1 MNTIVKPKPWLTVLH
16 VICWVIFIGL
26 CIKTGAIIYSALVS
40 VAFNKIAARDL
51 YMGLDLSN
59 LLSFSKQHYIR
70 LLSFIVFLGVL
81 KAYIF
86 YLGIRIFL
94 KINLQHPFSKEVS
107 TLISGISYCS
117 LSIGII
123 TILTGS
129 YKGWLSKRGVD
140 FPDMQDFIGGGVE
153 FLMLGGM
160 IFMIAEIFKRGIE
173 IQSENELTV

>member
-1 MNTIVKPKPWLTVLH
+1 MNKKLNPKPWLTVLH

-26 CIKTGAIIYSALVS
+26 CIKTGAIIYSTFVSLVI
-40 VAFNKIAARDL
+40 NPEAAKDL

-59 LLSFSKQHYIR
+59 LFVFSKQHYIK
-70 LLSFIVFLGVL
+70 LLSFIIFLGVL

-94 KINLQHPFSKEVS
+94 KINFQHPFSKEVS
-107 TLISGISYCS
+107 SLISNISYCA
-117 LSIGII
+117 LSIGVI

-129 YKGWLSKRGVD
+129 YRGWLSKRGVI
-140 FPDMQDFIGGGVE
+140 FPDMQDYIGGGVE

-160 IFMIAEIFKRGIE
+160 IYMIAEIFKRGIE